1 MSSAAPGIAE
11 KTKNNKDISFPDCI
25 TYEKKKFREAFMKKT
40 LAFILSLFC
49 MTVMLG
55 CQKKPPENNLPTDDE
70 AYSPASTDRVYEEL
84 SEEDFFSVVDGYDNG
99 TYESLY
105 VLEGKKYGRIISSST
120 SPENAVEI
128 GTRHF
133 TDERSGIPYKN
144 IVLECNVIYESD
156 LFYGV
161 YVKWKV
167 HNTEYEE
174 NVISFKKSLF
184 DITVR
189 NAIYGDIDSYTALT
203 DDEDSIETL
212 LLYLFH
218 HENSLSN
225 VIDYETKSGER
236 EFEMTVY
243 SYDICYGDWDMED
256 EYRLLRQKITVN
268 KESGEITFQEET
280 VLKTLYR

>member
-1 MSSAAPGIAE
+1 
-11 KTKNNKDISFPDCI
+11 
-25 TYEKKKFREAFMKKT
+25 MKIT
-40 LAFILSLFC
+40 LAIILSLLC

-55 CQKKPPENNLPTDDE
+55 CQKKPPENDVPTEDE
-70 AYSPASTDRVYEEL
+70 AYSPASTERVYEEL
-84 SEEDFFSVVDGYDNG
+84 SEDDFFSIVDGNG
-99 TYESLY
+99 NEIYKSLY
-105 VLEGKKYGRIISSST
+105 HVDEKQYGRIISSSV
-120 SPENAVEI
+120 SAENAVEI

-133 TDERSGIPYKN
+133 TDERSGIPYPN

-174 NVISFKKSLF
+174 NVISFKKQLF

-189 NAIYGDIDSYTALT
+189 NAIYGDLDSYKAIT
-203 DDEDSIETL
+203 DDEDGIETL

-218 HENSLSN
+218 HENSLHN
-225 VIDYETKSGER
+225 VLDYETKSGES

-243 SYDICYGDWDMED
+243 SYDICYGDWDMQD
-256 EYRLLRQKITVN
+256 EYRLYRQSIAVN
-268 KESGEITFQEET
+268 KETGEITFQEEA